1 MELRALRYFV
11 AVAEELHFGRAAE
24 RLHIVQP
31 AVSQQVAR
39 LERELGVA
47 LLDRSSRHVRL
58 TGPGERVLAA
68 AREALLAADR
78 VQAAAGDPGTTLRIG
93 TAPALTD
100 RLERAVEVLR
110 RDRPGMETV
119 LLDLPAADRLEA
131 VRDGRLDVALMR
143 GTQSV
148 AGLTVVPVWHEPL
161 HAVLA
166 VEHALADRDAVSLAE
181 VAAGPLFDLDGGS
194 DPALRDAAV
203 RALGDA
209 GVCQPRRRS
218 VGSVQDLVVGVGA
231 DPRAWSL
238 LPAAVLVGAG
248 SRRVRGVPLDPPV
261 DLVGSIVAP
270 PTTPAGCVRALAA
283 AFGDAA

>member
-11 AVAEELHFGRAAE
+11 TVAEELHFGRAAE

-58 TGPGERVLAA
+58 TVPGERVLAA
-68 AREALLAADR
+68 ARGVLAAADQVR
-78 VQAAAGDPGTTLRIG
+78 VAAVDPGMTLRIG

-100 RLERAVEVLR
+100 RLERAVEILR
-110 RDRPGMETV
+110 REDPAIQTV
-119 LLDLPAADRLEA
+119 LVDLPAGDRLAA

-148 AGLTVVPVWHEPL
+148 AGLTVVPVWREPL
-161 HAVLA
+161 QAVVAVDHPLA
-166 VEHALADRDAVSLAE
+166 GRESVALVE
-181 VAAGPLFDLDGGS
+181 VAVGPLLDLDGGS
-194 DPALRDAAV
+194 DPALRDAAA

-209 GVCQPRRRS
+209 GVCQPQRRV

-238 LPAAVLVGAG
+238 LPAAVLAGAG
-248 SRRVRGVPLDPPV
+248 SRRVRGVALDPPV
-261 DLVGSIVAP
+261 ELVGSIVAP
-270 PTTPAGCVRALAA
+270 VTTPPDCVRALAA
-283 AFGDAA
+283 AFGDA

>member
-1 MELRALRYFV
+1 M
-11 AVAEELHFGRAAE
+11 
-24 RLHIVQP
+24 QP

-39 LERELGVA
+39 LERELGVT

-68 AREALLAADR
+68 ARGVLAAADQVR
-78 VQAAAGDPGTTLRIG
+78 VAAGDPGATLRIG

-110 RDRPGMETV
+110 RDDPTMQTV
-119 LLDLPAADRLEA
+119 LVDLPAAERLAA

-148 AGLTVVPVWHEPL
+148 AGLTVVPVGREAL
-161 HAVLA
+161 QAVVA
-166 VEHALADRDAVSLAE
+166 VDHALADRTSVTLAD
-181 VAAGPLFDLDGGS
+181 VAAGPLLDLDGGS
-194 DPALRDAAV
+194 DPALRDAAA

-209 GVCQPRRRS
+209 GVCQPQRRV

-238 LPAAVLVGAG
+238 LPAAVLAGTG
-248 SRRVRGVPLDPPV
+248 SRRVRGLPLEPPV
-261 DLVGSIVAP
+261 ELVGSIVAP
-270 PTTPAGCVRALAA
+270 PSTPPECVRALAA
-283 AFGDAA
+283 AFGAEPS